1 MRRHTAKDPAFAAAK
16 KLLRQRAGKSL
27 AELQADVG
35 VSAQAMSRWENAAAA
50 WPEERVALYLRA
62 VGASEADLDRE
73 LYSVSEDPFAARFQR
88 TTAWWQGFPTELE
101 SHIVSD
107 ESMAPWCEPGEKV
120 FFQRGR
126 PPKRLEGCF
135 IEMRDG
141 TRQVRLYERERDG
154 FLYFRR
160 VNPES
165 TEQVLH
171 SQVAGLHR
179 IVLRGD

>member
-1 MRRHTAKDPAFAAAK
+1 MRRHAAKDPAFASAM

-27 AELQADVG
+27 VELQADVG

-50 WPEERVALYLRA
+50 WPEDRVASYLRA

-73 LYSVSEDPFAARFQR
+73 LYSVSEDPFAGRFQR
-88 TTAWWQGFPTELE
+88 TSSWWQGFPAELE

-126 PPKRLEGCF
+126 QPKRLEGCV
-135 IEMRDG
+135 IEMKDG
-141 TRQVRLYERERDG
+141 ARQVRLYERERDG

-171 SQVAGLHR
+171 SQVLALHR

>member
-1 MRRHTAKDPAFAAAK
+1 MRRQSAKDPGFAAAM

-35 VSAQAMSRWENAAAA
+35 VSAQAMSRWENAAVA
-50 WPEERVALYLRA
+50 WPDDRIGAYLRA

-73 LYSVSEDPFAARFQR
+73 LYTVSETAPFSRFSR
-88 TTAWWQGFPTELE
+88 ESAWWQAFPQELE
-101 SHIVSD
+101 SHIVAD

-126 PPKRLEGCF
+126 PPKRMEGCLV
-135 IEMRDG
+135 ELKSGERL
-141 TRQVRLYERERDG
+141 VRLYERERDG

-160 VNPES
+160 INPES

-171 SQVAGLHR
+171 SQVQAIHR
-179 IVLRGD
+179 ILLRGD

>member
-1 MRRHTAKDPAFAAAK
+1 MRRHAAKDPAFASAM

-27 AELQADVG
+27 VELQADVG

-88 TTAWWQGFPTELE
+88 TSSWWQGFPAELE

-126 PPKRLEGCF
+126 QPQRLEGCVV
-135 IEMRDG
+135 EMQDG
-141 TRQVRLYERERDG
+141 GVQVRLYERERDG
-154 FLYFRR
+154 FLYFKR

-165 TEQVLH
+165 TEQVLY
-171 SQVAGLHR
+171 SQVLALHR
-179 IVLRGD
+179 ILLRGD

>member
-1 MRRHTAKDPAFAAAK
+1 M

-27 AELQADVG
+27 VELQADVG

-73 LYSVSEDPFAARFQR
+73 IYSVSETPAQGRFQR
-88 TTAWWQGFPTELE
+88 VPPWWQGFPSDLE
-101 SHIVSD
+101 SHVAAD

-126 PPKRLEGCF
+126 PPRRFEGCVV
-135 IEMRDG
+135 ELKAG
-141 TRQVRLYERERDG
+141 PVQVRLYERERDG

-179 IVLRGD
+179 IFLRGD